1 VNFPYSPLSSGNQTL
16 QTRARGIH
24 TKPKVGFY
32 RHPLL
37 APGNQ
42 TKVEMGDLLLVYKHY
57 LNGVLDASRAS
68 IVQAKYTP
76 GNKRT
81 WKIDTDQFYFMTQ
94 WPSFRILGATS
105 KRWHSIRPR
114 ALTWG
119 GYGFVGPKATRYP
132 LYYSSA
138 RMLRSKTTALG
149 TNSFNFPAVAGIGWD
164 SSTSFLMKFAQ
175 GLIGEDLSNTRVKS
189 LVDEIYRHLRL
200 RPDPPGDP
208 PENPESHN
216 ERDKQKFA
224 FGIVEFVVT
233 SEERERKC

>member
-1 VNFPYSPLSSGNQTL
+1 
-16 QTRARGIH
+16 
-24 TKPKVGFY
+24 
-32 RHPLL
+32 
-37 APGNQ
+37 
-42 TKVEMGDLLLVYKHY
+42 MVYKHY